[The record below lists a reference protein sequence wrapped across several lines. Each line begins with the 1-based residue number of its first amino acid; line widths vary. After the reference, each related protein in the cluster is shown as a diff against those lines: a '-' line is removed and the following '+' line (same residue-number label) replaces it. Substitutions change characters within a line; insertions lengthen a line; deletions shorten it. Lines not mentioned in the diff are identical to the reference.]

1 MLTKMDIKKIKD
13 FENLAGLT
21 VDEVI
26 DRDFRSYTFDKDFHE
41 KYCLKYVEGGSIRV
55 ATGNIM
61 DEKHFTLWKA
71 KINAVGLP

>member
-1 MLTKMDIKKIKD
+1 MDMKKIKN

-26 DRDFRSYTFDKDFHE
+26 DRDFRPYTFDKDFHG
-41 KYCLKYVEGGSIRV
+41 KYCLKYIKGGSIRI

-61 DEKHFTLWKA
+61 DEKHFALWKA
-71 KINAVGLP
+71 KINAIGLP